1 MLVSVKMKTTKKTMI
16 ATLMIVMV
24 LAGGVTPIFAQSD
37 NAPDISSNA
46 GSGKM
51 NRQGKL
57 QRYRQNLRERL
68 NFAKPEEIDLEALDE
83 SDVDP
88 RITEAVDA
96 EAIEDEENAVSGLWI
111 LNTHGST
118 VTITPVTD
126 AELSEDR
133 IGLQLVAEKV
143 KNTEFGALY
152 EVLWGRVHHDDEK
165 VEVEGYALLDSDG
178 VFYMKL
184 DGEDLEFKAIGKVA
198 PAVAGVRIAMKGYM
212 THDDVEYSHTMRGRA
227 IPFGWFNRAVKQM
240 RPKGRPD
247 QAPEDAPVEPTMSK
261 PVTQGAIA
269 A

>member
-1 MLVSVKMKTTKKTMI
+1 MKTTKKTMV

-24 LAGGVTPIFAQSD
+24 LAGGIVPIFAQSD
-37 NAPDISSNA
+37 KAPDISPNA

-57 QRYRQNLRERL
+57 QRYRQNLRERIQ
-68 NFAKPEEIDLEALDE
+68 FAKPEEIDITILDE
-83 SDVDP
+83 ADVNP
-88 RITEAVDA
+88 RIAEAVDA
-96 EAIEDEENAVSGLWI
+96 EAIDDEENAVGGLWI

-118 VTITPVTD
+118 VTIIPVTD

-152 EVLWGRVHHDDEK
+152 KVLWGRVHHDDEK
-165 VEVEGYALLDSDG
+165 VEIEGYALLDSDG

-198 PAVAGVRIAMKGYM
+198 PAMAGVRIAMKGYM
-212 THDDVEYSHTMRGRA
+212 IHDGIEYSHTMRGRA
-227 IPFGWFNRAVKQM
+227 IPFGWFNRMTNQLRRNA
-240 RPKGRPD
+240 RPVPT
-247 QAPEDAPVEPTMSK
+247 PEDTPVEPTMSK